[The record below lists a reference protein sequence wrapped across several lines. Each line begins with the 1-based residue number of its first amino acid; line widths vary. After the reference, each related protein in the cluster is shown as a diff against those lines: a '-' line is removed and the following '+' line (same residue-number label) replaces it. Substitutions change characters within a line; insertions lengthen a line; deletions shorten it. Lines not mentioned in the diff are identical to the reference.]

1 MNRLKC
7 QGRDR
12 VSWLTLRQA
21 VQLAQDLGMF
31 RAPKVLQDWGELSA
45 ETQRVRAI
53 TAWGTFMVNLYGDG
67 TPPPLPK
74 SVPPGNN

>member
-1 MNRLKC
+1 MGRQKC
-7 QGRDR
+7 QGRAR

-31 RAPKVLQDWGELSA
+31 RAPRALQYWGQLSA

-53 TAWGTFMVNLYGDG
+53 TAWGTFMVNL
-67 TPPPLPK
+67 
-74 SVPPGNN
+74 